1 MKSLIVPLLATASF
15 STFLICGMVAA
26 SSMNFHY
33 TPHKFAN
40 INASIWTSTPM
51 RVDRSAQAFTREPGL
66 APVQIASSDN
76 IGKDTSET
84 LGARIIQTSVTTDIQ
99 QPATA
104 AAEPNLASACQA
116 RYRSY
121 RESDNTYQPFNGG
134 PRRQCELTAQSAN
147 VGMTVNDTSSTVA
160 QNPEQDHATWCEARY
175 SSYRI
180 ADDTYQPLGG
190 GERRRCASP
199 MIAGANG

>member
-15 STFLICGMVAA
+15 STFLICGMIAA

-40 INASIWTSTPM
+40 INASIWTSSPV
-51 RVDRSAQAFTREPGL
+51 RVDRSAQAFTREPGSASVQTASNENVHED
-66 APVQIASSDN
+66 AP
-76 IGKDTSET
+76 DTI
-84 LGARIIQTSVTTDIQ
+84 GARIIQTSATPDLQKPVASTT
-99 QPATA
+99 
-104 AAEPNLASACQA
+104 PNLASACQA

-134 PRRQCELTAQSAN
+134 PRRQCDAPAQSPT
-147 VGMTVNDTSSTVA
+147 VGMTVNDTASAVA

-199 MIAGANG
+199 ITSGANG